1 MKTDEEY
8 KINKLTVCSRRLDRW
23 GLEQLGGK
31 AGPTFVFH
39 SPFSKL
45 LSNKPN
51 AWSRAMNQQINKIKL
66 LIHEPNLRAISL
78 TAIRLQTFI
87 LWFSSMLT
95 SAAFNII
102 NLRCQIKLS
111 IYVYV
116 NGTLRMQQLQLRAL
130 QVYF

>member
-23 GLEQLGGK
+23 GLEQLGEK

-51 AWSRAMNQQINKIKL
+51 AWSRAMNQQINKIKV
-66 LIHEPNLRAISL
+66 LIHD
-78 TAIRLQTFI
+78 QTFVQFPSQ
-87 LWFSSMLT
+87 LFV
-95 SAAFNII
+95 F
-102 NLRCQIKLS
+102 RPLS
-111 IYVYV
+111 YGLV
-116 NGTLRMQQLQLRAL
+116 AC
-130 QVYF
+130 